1 MSDDHSQPFALN
13 APAKINLTL
22 DMVGRRADGYHLL
35 RSVMQ
40 TVDLCDTVTLM
51 CGGEGIRLTLS
62 DDTLPADERNTAWKA
77 AALFYEATE
86 LPPSVDILIEKR
98 IPQQAGLAGGST
110 DAAAV
115 LRGLN
120 ELYDY
125 PLTDA
130 VLLMLA
136 EKIGADVPFCLVGG
150 TCMCEGIGEKLTPLN
165 DLPPVWLVIVKPPVG
180 VSTGAAYA
188 AVDSQNL
195 PLHTEQ
201 EERLLAGLA
210 GGDAA
215 AVAGN
220 LFNVFD
226 EALALPET
234 GEIKAA
240 MAPYAPLGHVMTGS
254 GSAVFGFFEKEEQA
268 LACAEALETEHEWET
283 FVCRPT
289 RAFPKN

>member
-1 MSDDHSQPFALN
+1 MSDDHSQPFALD

-130 VLLMLA
+130 VQLMLA

-234 GEIKAA
+234 GEIKAV

-268 LACAEALETEHEWET
+268 IACAEALETEHEWET